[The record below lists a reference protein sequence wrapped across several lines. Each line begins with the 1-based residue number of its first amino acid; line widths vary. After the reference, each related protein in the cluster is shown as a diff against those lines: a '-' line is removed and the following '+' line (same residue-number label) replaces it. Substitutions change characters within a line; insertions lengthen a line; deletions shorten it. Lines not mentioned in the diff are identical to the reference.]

1 MKIQKSAEDY
11 LEAILI
17 LHNQNGNVHAVDIAN
32 KLGFSKPSVSVAMKK
47 LRENDCIVVDNTNA
61 ITLTEQGKAIAE
73 KIYDRHLLLS
83 NWLEFIGVS
92 PETASEDAC
101 KMEHVFSEESFAA
114 MKRYMQ
120 KIQFTEKETTSDS
133 EKEE

>member
-47 LRENDCIVVDNTNA
+47 LRENDYIVVDNTNA

-73 KIYDRHLLLS
+73 KIYNRHLLLS